1 LLAALAHSPRMARLG
16 TTEPQLQ
23 EALELCRQLGFAS
36 LRCSAKELADESP
49 RSISL
54 RPFSL
59 DAIPVT
65 NGEFARFVS
74 ATGRR
79 TTAETEG
86 VLYSPDPA
94 RGWNEVLRGQNWR
107 TLRDAAAARGEAA
120 DALPVLGVD
129 LESARAYCEW
139 KGQRLPTEDEWEYTA
154 RGPLARVFPWGDQPQ
169 PPAPLAKRV
178 LPTTDAAT
186 AAHDGSRVLGGN
198 VAEWTETHTKGER
211 VLRGGSWLLPQPFF
225 QRLALRR
232 LSPPGAAL
240 DGAFRCAKSV
250 ESWPGAPDPG

>member
-1 LLAALAHSPRMARLG
+1 
-16 TTEPQLQ
+16 
-23 EALELCRQLGFAS
+23 
-36 LRCSAKELADESP
+36 
-49 RSISL
+49 
-54 RPFSL
+54 
-59 DAIPVT
+59 
-65 NGEFARFVS
+65 
-74 ATGRR
+74 
-79 TTAETEG
+79 
-86 VLYSPDPA
+86 
-94 RGWNEVLRGQNWR
+94 
-107 TLRDAAAARGEAA
+107 
-120 DALPVLGVD
+120 
-129 LESARAYCEW
+129 
-139 KGQRLPTEDEWEYTA
+139 
-154 RGPLARVFPWGDQPQ
+154 
-169 PPAPLAKRV
+169 LAKRV